1 MCKGTTFPLNQQEN
15 NGNFYISGILFV
27 IIRQIMEWDRRID
40 PLRGESM
47 YLSLWSPLIRW
58 SVIENYGSGVPV
70 ILCRRGWTVV
80 TVYSRVPG
88 CWARLCGMTCESVT
102 RHLDDGNVL
111 RGDWRRCMGGLW
123 RGLSSWL
130 FFSFLLF
137 FLFPSFFSRVPYY
150 ILINKRARWT

>member
-1 MCKGTTFPLNQQEN
+1 MSQFCCKNTKFFWNQQEN
-15 NGNFYISGILFV
+15 DRFFYTRIMRTGTLIL
-27 IIRQIMEWDRRID
+27 
-40 PLRGESM
+40 
-47 YLSLWSPLIRW
+47 W

-70 ILCRRGWTVV
+70 RLALQTSDAHIGEPGMFLRQDACRREWTVV
-80 TVYSRVPG
+80 RSQWHPQCVP
-88 CWARLCGMTCESVT
+88 TCESVT

-111 RGDWRRCMGGLW
+111 RGDGGWCMGGLW